1 MSSMANE
8 AVIVSTAR
16 TPLCKSWRGSLNMT
30 HGAKMGGHVVHAALE
45 RAKVDADEVEDVI
58 IGCANPEGAT
68 GWNIARQVAI
78 RAGCPFTVP
87 GMTVNRFCSSGLQT
101 IALAAQRILSGE
113 GGIFVAGGVESISL
127 VQNEMNKH
135 HFQDEWLH
143 RHHPETYWP
152 MLQTAEY
159 VAKKYG
165 ISREKQDRFGVES
178 QNRAAK
184 ARAEGKFKDEIA
196 PITTKM
202 KVLDKNTGTETM
214 KEVTAAEDE
223 GIRADTTYQGV
234 SQIKPAIEG
243 GCISAGNASQFSDG
257 ASAAVVMSDREA
269 AKRGLKPL
277 GVFRGFA
284 AAGCDPRE
292 MGIGPVFAV
301 PKLLQ
306 QAGKSI
312 SNIDLWELNEAFA
325 VQVLYCRDRIGIPHD
340 RLNVNGGAIALGHP
354 YGMSGARL
362 VGHALIE
369 GRRRGAKLVVVT
381 MCVGGGMGAAGL
393 FEVVH

>member
-1 MSSMANE
+1 MTE

-16 TPLCKSWRGSLNMT
+16 TPLCKSWRGALNMT

-68 GWNIARQVAI
+68 GWNIARQIAI
-78 RAGCPFTVP
+78 RAGCPQSVP

-101 IALAAQRILSGE
+101 IALAAQRVISGE
-113 GGIFVAGGVESISL
+113 GEVFVAGGIESISL
-127 VQNEMNKH
+127 VQQEMNKH

-159 VAKKYG
+159 VAKKYA
-165 ISREKQDRFGVES
+165 ISREKQDEFGVQS
-178 QNRAAK
+178 QTRAAK

-202 KVLDKNTGTETM
+202 KVVDKTTGAETM
-214 KEVTAAEDE
+214 KEVTASEDE
-223 GIRADTTYQGV
+223 GIRPDTTYQGV

-243 GCISAGNASQFSDG
+243 GCIAAGNASQFSDG
-257 ASAAVVMSDREA
+257 ASAAVVMSDQQA

-277 GVFRGFA
+277 GIFRGFA
-284 AAGCDPRE
+284 VAGCDPKE

-306 QAGKSI
+306 QAGKSV
-312 SNIDLWELNEAFA
+312 SSIDLWELNEAFA
-325 VQVLYCRDRIGIPHD
+325 VQVIYCRDRIGIPND
-340 RLNVNGGAIALGHP
+340 RLNVNGGAIAVGHP

-381 MCVGGGMGAAGL
+381 MCIGGGMGAAGL